1 MCQSYKWK
9 RGIYRY
15 ALTIKA
21 LVFIKLF
28 NFVIDLNI
36 CDQDESCNVCHPSQF
51 KTEPGCKASLI
62 CLVYTCIIYNLLHV

>member
-1 MCQSYKWK
+1 MCQSNKWK

-28 NFVIDLNI
+28 NLVIDLNI
-36 CDQDESCNVCHPSQF
+36 CDQDESCNMCHPSYG
-51 KTEPGCKASLI
+51 E
-62 CLVYTCIIYNLLHV
+62 VNLKLNLDAKQA

>member
-9 RGIYRY
+9 RGMYRY

-28 NFVIDLNI
+28 NLVIDLNI
-36 CDQDESCNVCHPSQF
+36 CDQAESCNMCHPRY
-51 KTEPGCKASLI
+51 KKVNLKLI
-62 CLVYTCIIYNLLHV
+62 LDAQQA